1 MYCGL
6 GVIGGYSLS
15 PGVVYRGVHW
25 RFCWLIYCIFYLAT
39 KSQNGVLVY
48 GSSLYNDGALI
59 FWFRRVRDVDMK
71 RDYAFVVSLIITP
84 F

>member
-39 KSQNGVLVY
+39 NGVLVY